1 VSARTIAICDI
12 LGRKVR
18 DAEGRSVGRIE
29 ELNAEIDLHGDGN
42 DYVVTSVS
50 VGRFGAL
57 DVIATGLFVQ
67 HLVRRVARLVGYTRY
82 EIPWDWFDFADLARP
97 RLLRA
102 ARELPRAA
110 ESDV

>member
-1 VSARTIAICDI
+1 MSARTIALCDI

-18 DAEGRSVGRIE
+18 DSEGRLVGRIE
-29 ELNAEIDLHGDGN
+29 ELNAEIDLQADGN

-57 DVIATGLFVQ
+57 DMIATGRFVQ
-67 HLVRRVARLVGYTRY
+67 NLVRRVARLVGYRRY
-82 EIPWDWFDFADLARP
+82 EIPWDWLDFGDPARP

-102 ARELPRAA
+102 ARELPRVGDG
-110 ESDV
+110 S

>member
-1 VSARTIAICDI
+1 VSTRTIALCDI
-12 LGRKVR
+12 LGRTVR

-57 DVIATGLFVQ
+57 DMIATGLFVQ

-82 EIPWDWFDFADLARP
+82 DIPWDWFDFADPARP
-97 RLLRA
+97 RLLRT
-102 ARELPRAA
+102 ARELPRVGGHG
-110 ESDV
+110 S